1 MKQQQIAGYPNPGV
15 SRIPLQQLI
24 DGLVG
29 NSLPVARHKCSEVVN
44 EVGRGVFLRTVNGP
58 LVSLLDEILSAVIT
72 NSRKGDIHISAEKKD
87 QQLVLSITERNN
99 YNGYALSFSIGA
111 LAGEASR
118 MGGNLD
124 ISSPQKLVTTISFAF
139 PVTVAA

>member
-1 MKQQQIAGYPNPGV
+1 MKQQLNAGYQRPGI

-44 EVGRGVFLRTVNGP
+44 EVGRGVFLRTVNEK
-58 LVSLLDEILSAVIT
+58 LVNLLDEILSTVIS
-72 NSRKGDIHISAEKKD
+72 NSRKGDIHISAERIN

-99 YNGYALSFSIGA
+99 NNGYALSFSIGA
-111 LAGEASR
+111 LADEAYR

-124 ISSPQKLVTTISFAF
+124 INSPQRLVTTISFAF
-139 PVTVAA
+139 PVNVAA